1 MPLPFSAPVPAPRRQ
16 FLIGAG
22 LATAMGQLPAWARLG
37 ERPVHNPFTLGV
49 ASGDPEP
56 DNVLLWTRLTP
67 PLSTLGE
74 ADSAAMPALKLRWE
88 LAHDP
93 LFRQIVRS
101 GEAMALP
108 DWGHGVHVQVGGL
121 APDRW
126 YFYRFMLGQAVS
138 STGRCRTAPAPGS
151 LPQRLRLAYASCQ
164 RWEHGFYAAWRQVV
178 HDAPDLVL
186 FLGDYIYEYA
196 TPAMTMG
203 LARTHQLRAAQTLQD
218 YRDRYAL
225 HKSDPQLQA
234 AHAICNWSV
243 GWDDHEVE
251 NNYAG
256 DQGVG
261 DAGRFLARRMAA
273 WQAFYENMPLR
284 PKALAGSSNGGLQIY
299 RSLQWGRLARLHLL
313 DGRQY
318 RSIQA
323 CRTAGEAD
331 KGSLRPAECAA
342 LADGTRS
349 LLGWGQE
356 QWLYRQLAEDGRP
369 HGAEGTRWTV
379 LAQPTL
385 LSARHYPSGLQ
396 STDSWD
402 GYPAARQRLV
412 RHLTPGAQQPVP
424 RNSLLLGGDLHQNFV
439 CSVQADPDAAPDRRN
454 PAVAS
459 EFCSTSI
466 TSRSGTTQAKLDA
479 MLTHT
484 PHMLLA
490 RCEERGYGLADI
502 TPDRC
507 TTELRAVANP
517 LRADSRVYTLAR
529 YTVEDRRPGPVAS

>member
-1 MPLPFSAPVPAPRRQ
+1 MPLPSRAFVPAPRRQ
-16 FLIGAG
+16 FLVAAG
-22 LATAMGQLPAWARLG
+22 LATALGQLPAWARLG
-37 ERPVHNPFTLGV
+37 ERPAHNPFTLGV

-67 PLSTLGE
+67 PLSSLGE
-74 ADSAAMPALKLRWE
+74 ADSSAMPALRLRWE
-88 LAHDP
+88 LAHDA

-108 DWGHGVHVQVGGL
+108 EWGHGVHVQVPGL

-126 YFYRFMLGQAVS
+126 YYYRFMLGNAVS
-138 STGRCRTAPAPGS
+138 TTGRCRTAPAHGS
-151 LPQRLRLAYASCQ
+151 QPQRLRLAYASCQ
-164 RWEHGFYAAWRQVV
+164 RWEHGYYAAWRQVV
-178 HDAPDLVL
+178 QDAPDLVL

-196 TPAMTMG
+196 TPAMTLG
-203 LARTHQLRAAQTLQD
+203 LARTHALRQAQTLQD

-243 GWDDHEVE
+243 AWDDHEVE
-251 NNYAG
+251 NNYAA

-261 DAGRFLARRMAA
+261 DAARFLARRMAA

-284 PKALAGSSNGGLQIY
+284 PRALAGSSNGGLQIY

-318 RSIQA
+318 RDAQA
-323 CRTAGEAD
+323 CRLPGEAD
-331 KGSLRPAECAA
+331 KGSIRPGDCAA
-342 LADGTRS
+342 LSDARRS

-356 QWLYRQLAEDGRP
+356 QWLYRQLAQDS
-369 HGAEGTRWTV
+369 HGGEAVRWSV

-385 LSARHYPSGLQ
+385 LSARHYPSGMQ

-402 GYPAARQRLV
+402 GYPSARQRLV
-412 RHLTPGAQQPVP
+412 RHLTPGGAQPAP
-424 RNSLLLGGDLHQNFV
+424 RNSVLLGGDLHQNFV
-439 CSVQADPDAAPDRRN
+439 CAVHADSEAAPARGN
-454 PAVAS
+454 PVVAS

-466 TSRSGTTQAKLDA
+466 TSRSGTTQAKVDA
-479 MLTHT
+479 MAAHT

-502 TPDRC
+502 TPERW
-507 TTELRAVANP
+507 TSELRAVANP
-517 LRADSRVYTLAR
+517 MRADSRVYTLAR
-529 YTVEDRRPGPVAS
+529 FTVEDRRPGPVSS

>member
-1 MPLPFSAPVPAPRRQ
+1 MPLPFSAPATAPRRQ

-22 LATAMGQLPAWARLG
+22 LATAIGQLPAWARLG
-37 ERPVHNPFTLGV
+37 ERPAHNPFTLGV

-67 PLSTLGE
+67 PLSSLGE
-74 ADSAAMPALKLRWE
+74 ADSAAMPAQRLRWE

-101 GEAMALP
+101 GEAMALAE
-108 DWGHGVHVQVGGL
+108 WGHGVHVQVDGL

-138 STGRCRTAPAPGS
+138 TTGRCRTAPAPGS

-178 HDAPDLVL
+178 QDAPDLVL

-196 TPAMTMG
+196 TPAMTLG
-203 LARTHQLRAAQTLQD
+203 LARTHSLRAAQTLQD

-225 HKSDPQLQA
+225 HKSDALLQA

-251 NNYAG
+251 NNYAA

-261 DAGRFLARRMAA
+261 DATRFLARRMAA

-284 PKALAGSSNGGLQIY
+284 PKALTGSGGAGLQIY
-299 RSLQWGRLARLHLL
+299 RSIQWGRLARLHLL

-318 RSIQA
+318 RHTQA
-323 CRTAGEAD
+323 CRAAGEAD
-331 KGSLRPAECAA
+331 KGSLRPADCSA
-342 LADGTRS
+342 LADASRS
-349 LLGWGQE
+349 MLGWDQE
-356 QWLYRQLAEDGRP
+356 HWLHRQLAEDGRQ
-369 HGAEGTRWTV
+369 HGAEATRWTV

-385 LSARHYPSGLQ
+385 LSARNYPSGIR

-412 RHLTPGAQQPVP
+412 RQLTPGTQPAP
-424 RNSLLLGGDLHQNFV
+424 RNSVLLGGDLHQNFV
-439 CSVQADPDAAPDRRN
+439 CSVHADPDTAPDRHN

-459 EFCSTSI
+459 EFCGTSI
-466 TSRSGTTQAKLDA
+466 TSRSGTTQAKVDA
-479 MLTHT
+479 MVAHT

-502 TPDRC
+502 TPAHW
-507 TTELRAVANP
+507 TSELRAVANP